1 MLIAKVT
8 LGFDTLGGE
17 VFTMTSGRLYSNDEI
32 PSWVTKTQNFKD
44 AKKKELISGEYE
56 EKKSLNTELI
66 KKANSL
72 EINFSKDIEESALE
86 ALVLDR
92 EALRNSL
99 LEQCKEKGVEVAA
112 NAKISTIQ
120 AKLDSLSKE

>member
-17 VFTMTSGRLYSNDEI
+17 VFTMTAGRLYSNDEI
-32 PSWVTKTQNFKD
+32 PAWVTKTQNFKD

-56 EKKSLNTELI
+56 DKKTLDKDLV
-66 KKANSL
+66 KRAMFL
-72 EINFSKDIEESALE
+72 DVNFSKDIEESALE
-86 ALVLDR
+86 ALVSDK
-92 EALRNSL
+92 ETQRNSL
-99 LEQCKEKGVEVAA
+99 LDICKEKGVEVTA

-120 AKLDSLSKE
+120 AKLDSLPKE

>member
-17 VFTMTSGRLYSNDEI
+17 IFTMTAGKLYSNDEI
-32 PSWVTKTQNFKD
+32 PTWVTKTQNFKD
-44 AKKKELISGEYE
+44 AKKKELISGDYE
-56 EKKSLNTELI
+56 DKKSLGTDLI

-86 ALVLDR
+86 ALVL
-92 EALRNSL
+92 EKETLRNSL
-99 LEQCKEKGVEVAA
+99 LEQCKEKGVDIAA